1 MFFQDERRIGKI
13 PFKKKFM
20 EVFIR
25 VREHNP
31 AHVHIKFEGKEG
43 SFKISDGE
51 WMVGRGFT
59 EKEKLKIKEWIRDN
73 RMLVKNE
80 WNRSN
85 ALLRMDVALVKG
97 STLVFRR
104 ALRQWSDC
112 LIREVKDG
120 IEASR
125 RNERLECH
133 AYRVAD
139 AARIKRRERILDRD
153 INRWLIIIRREL
165 QESMIEDLMSKVN
178 KMSRMLRSVKP

>member
-59 EKEKLKIKEWIRDN
+59 EKEKQRIKE
-73 RMLVKNE
+73 KKKE
-80 WNRSN
+80 Q
-85 ALLRMDVALVKG
+85 K
-97 STLVFRR
+97 TL
-104 ALRQWSDC
+104 
-112 LIREVKDG
+112 E
-120 IEASR
+120 
-125 RNERLECH
+125 
-133 AYRVAD
+133 
-139 AARIKRRERILDRD
+139 KR
-153 INRWLIIIRREL
+153 
-165 QESMIEDLMSKVN
+165 K
-178 KMSRMLRSVKP
+178 

>member
-1 MFFQDERRIGKI
+1 
-13 PFKKKFM
+13 
-20 EVFIR
+20 
-25 VREHNP
+25 
-31 AHVHIKFEGKEG
+31 
-43 SFKISDGE
+43 
-51 WMVGRGFT
+51 MVGRGFT
-59 EKEKLKIKEWIRDN
+59 ENEKLKIKEWIRDN